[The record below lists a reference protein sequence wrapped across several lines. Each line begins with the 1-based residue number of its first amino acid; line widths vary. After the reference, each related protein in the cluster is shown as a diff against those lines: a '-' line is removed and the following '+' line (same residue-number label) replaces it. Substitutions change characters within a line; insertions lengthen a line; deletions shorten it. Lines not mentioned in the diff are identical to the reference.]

1 MVFRLKLLWRK
12 WWFGNCFF
20 INFKN
25 IFPILVLTFWLNG
38 GWDDELAAIKS
49 TSGPVLDEMRKKII
63 GLFKEEGLTIT
74 IDTILI
80 KTDFLDMTFNLSTG
94 KLFPFR
100 KPNNV
105 PLYINVKS
113 NHPSTIIKDL
123 PKTIN
128 ERLSELSCNKDE
140 FYKAELL
147 Y

>member
-1 MVFRLKLLWRK
+1 
-12 WWFGNCFF
+12 
-20 INFKN
+20 
-25 IFPILVLTFWLNG
+25 
-38 GWDDELAAIKS
+38 
-49 TSGPVLDEMRKKII
+49 MRKKII

-80 KTDFLDMTFNLSTG
+80 KTDFLDVTFNLSTG
-94 KLFPFR
+94 KFFPFR

-123 PKTIN
+123 PKMIN